1 MAQANLSVRID
12 ENDKKSFEVFCNETG
27 MNVSVAINMFIK
39 TVLREHKLPF
49 EIKADPFYSKSN
61 MSYLENIVKD
71 INDGVAKLEEH
82 DLIEPDNLVDLNE
95 LFSCFSSDEEETEVS
110 DDDESRSDSRASEA

>member
-1 MAQANLSVRID
+1 MSFCYN

-82 DLIEPDNLVDLNE
+82 DLIE
-95 LFSCFSSDEEETEVS
+95 
-110 DDDESRSDSRASEA
+110 DDE

>member
-12 ENDKKSFEVFCNETG
+12 ENDKKSFETFCTETG

-49 EIKADPFYSKSN
+49 EIKADPFYSENNIK
-61 MSYLENIVKD
+61 YLEKIVAD
-71 INDGVAKLEEH
+71 INSGKVKLEEH
-82 DLIEPDNLVDLNE
+82 ELIEE
-95 LFSCFSSDEEETEVS
+95 
-110 DDDESRSDSRASEA
+110 DDK